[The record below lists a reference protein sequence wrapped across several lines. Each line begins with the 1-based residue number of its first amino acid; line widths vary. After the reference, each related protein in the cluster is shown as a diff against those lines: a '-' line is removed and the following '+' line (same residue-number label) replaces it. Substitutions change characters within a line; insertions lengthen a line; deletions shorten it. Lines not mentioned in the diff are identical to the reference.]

1 LFDTVFP
8 KKGRNMC
15 TKREVVILYVGL
27 SLATQSRAQFAE
39 LVGPPHQVAQ
49 STSIHVTPHYD
60 YLGNSI
66 ISNREKWLKP
76 ESALSNGLAPEHGK
90 EFSTNSSIPTGL
102 HWEAGAQRPALEY
115 KLSDQATIH
124 FHVGRHGTSAAAAW
138 SF

>member
-1 LFDTVFP
+1 
-8 KKGRNMC
+8 MC

-27 SLATQSRAQFAE
+27 ALATQVRAQLVE

-49 STSIHVTPHYD
+49 STSIRVTPHYD
-60 YLGNSI
+60 YLGSSF

-76 ESALSNGLAPEHGK
+76 EEELSNGLASEHGK
-90 EFSTNSSIPTGL
+90 EFSSTSSPPPGL

-115 KLSDQATIH
+115 KFSDQATIH
-124 FHVGRHGTSAAAAW
+124 FHVGRHGTSGAAVW